1 MTKKEK
7 FKKYSIKALWIILLG
22 ILLYIEGN
30 FIMAS
35 LDFICYDINGY
46 TIFNDV
52 SLFDASLPGYGFI
65 GLLFL
70 MICFRLSEIPL
81 YIFSYKIYTGK
92 YNWYKVFRDR
102 EKQQKLQNN
111 IDWKQYL
118 KDLKNKN
125 K

>member
-7 FKKYSIKALWIILLG
+7 FKKYAIKALWIILFG
-22 ILLYIEGN
+22 ILIYMHGN

-52 SLFDASLPGYGFI
+52 SLFDASLKGYGFI
-65 GLLFL
+65 GALCLITSFNL
-70 MICFRLSEIPL
+70 IEIPL

-92 YNWYKVFRDR
+92 YNWYKFFRDR

-118 KDLKNKN
+118 KDLKNN

>member
-7 FKKYSIKALWIILLG
+7 FKKYFIKSLWIILFC
-22 ILLYIEGN
+22 ILIYFSSN
-30 FIMAS
+30 FILTS

-52 SLFDASLPGYGFI
+52 QLFDTSLKGYGLI
-65 GLLFL
+65 GVLAFL
-70 MICFRLSEIPL
+70 ISFRLCEIPL

-92 YNWYKVFRDR
+92 YNWYKFFRDR

-111 IDWKQYL
+111 IEWKQYL
-118 KDLKNKN
+118 KDINNKG
-125 K
+125 